1 MSEFTIK
8 NRFSH
13 DEAGEM
19 LEMYKADMKIPKV
32 ANNQIQLIIDKITS
46 LENLATLDNPTLA
59 EYNIILQSYAYFL
72 QEEENK
78 AWRYMRWAD
87 NNLDYILSTEYN
99 NIESNYLDAK
109 MIAILAHN
117 PTASEIHKN
126 KLVAELKYNTLKNLS
141 VKIAGISKSIETLIY
156 AKKTFKY

>member
-1 MSEFTIK
+1 MSEFTVE

-13 DEAGEM
+13 EEAGEM

-46 LENLATLDNPTLA
+46 LENLATLDSPTLG
-59 EYNIILQSYAYFL
+59 EYNVILQAYAYFL

-78 AWRYMRWAD
+78 AWRYMQWAD
-87 NNLDYILSTEYN
+87 NNLDYILSTEYY
-99 NIESNYLDAK
+99 NIETDYLDAK
-109 MIAILAHN
+109 RIAVIAHN
-117 PTASEIHKN
+117 DKASDIHKN
-126 KLVAELKYNTLKNLS
+126 KLVAQLKYNTLKNLS

-156 AKKTFKY
+156 AKRTFKY